1 MENYRKTHPINC
13 HPHLRTVGK
22 ASSSVGTGDEVKPT
36 PKSKATKARAKPKAK
51 SKAASKKAA
60 RSKNVEGDGS
70 K

>member
-36 PKSKATKARAKPKAK
+36 PKSKAKARAKPKAK